1 MRIVH
6 AHPLLYSFQLYKL
19 LSYLLS
25 NLTVL
30 AANIFSDSVLFR
42 ASRNDYSSLTQ
53 RDLYYCVL
61 RMTSAG
67 VIYATVLLLSN
78 CDIIKVFIIRLL
90 SLTFYRRAVIFS
102 LYFLFWCIDAYY
114 FTSGKIN
121 RSYYFLT

>member
-67 VIYATVLLLSN
+67 VIYVTVLLLSN
-78 CDIIKVFIIRLL
+78 CDIIIVFIIRLL
-90 SLTFYRRAVIFS
+90 SLTFYRRAVLFS
-102 LYFLFWCIDAYY
+102 RCFMFWYIDAFD
-114 FTSGKIN
+114 FTCGKVYCCYN
-121 RSYYFLT
+121 FLT